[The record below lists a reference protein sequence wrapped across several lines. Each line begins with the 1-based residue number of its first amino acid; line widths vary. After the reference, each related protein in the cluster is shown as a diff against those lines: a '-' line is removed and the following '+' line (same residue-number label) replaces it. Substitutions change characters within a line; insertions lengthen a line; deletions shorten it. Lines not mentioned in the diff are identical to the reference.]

1 MKKNY
6 KWSKLFVPF
15 FSFQCQF
22 GHGVDKMC
30 LWQWQCVHEFL
41 ANCGEGSC
49 EFFWSEIF
57 KAIFTNVLRYFFSE
71 FSLLWMVIL
80 WILQLCWKHR
90 ISLFVR
96 CGLGIF
102 CLCLL
107 TEPKWAWRQLSQNL
121 MRCPSRSK
129 RGDSNTDVNW
139 DFP

>member
-1 MKKNY
+1 MYLNICVSFKKPY
-6 KWSKLFVPF
+6 EITTK
-15 FSFQCQF
+15 
-22 GHGVDKMC
+22 
-30 LWQWQCVHEFL
+30 CVCD
-41 ANCGEGSC
+41 NDSV
-49 EFFWSEIF
+49 
-57 KAIFTNVLRYFFSE
+57 FTNFWPIVESDLVNSSSPKFFKCFSRNFCDFFSE
-71 FSLLWMVIL
+71 FFLLWMVIL

-102 CLCLL
+102 SLCLL

>member
-1 MKKNY
+1 MYLNICISFLKKHI
-6 KWSKLFVPF
+6 KLRQNVFVKTTVC
-15 FSFQCQF
+15 SRIF
-22 GHGVDKMC
+22 GQ
-30 LWQWQCVHEFL
+30 LWRGILWILLVRNFL
-41 ANCGEGSC
+41 SD
-49 EFFWSEIF
+49 FHEIF
-57 KAIFTNVLRYFFSE
+57 AIFFSE

-102 CLCLL
+102 SLCLL

-139 DFP
+139 DLP